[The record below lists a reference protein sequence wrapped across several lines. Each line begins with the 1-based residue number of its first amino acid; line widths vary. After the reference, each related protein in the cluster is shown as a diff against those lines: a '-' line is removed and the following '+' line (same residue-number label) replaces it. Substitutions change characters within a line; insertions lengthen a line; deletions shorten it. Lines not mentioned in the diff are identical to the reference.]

1 MQEKLDSGD
10 IQARKAY
17 LRSVISAIEVDDD
30 VIRTI
35 GEKASLAN
43 VIAGRQGGFGNV
55 RGFIREWR
63 TIPRCPGLRA
73 IQAISRCDP

>member
-1 MQEKLDSGD
+1 MHEKLDSGD

-30 VIRTI
+30 VIRII

-63 TIPRCPGLRA
+63 ARKDSNL
-73 IQAISRCDP
+73 